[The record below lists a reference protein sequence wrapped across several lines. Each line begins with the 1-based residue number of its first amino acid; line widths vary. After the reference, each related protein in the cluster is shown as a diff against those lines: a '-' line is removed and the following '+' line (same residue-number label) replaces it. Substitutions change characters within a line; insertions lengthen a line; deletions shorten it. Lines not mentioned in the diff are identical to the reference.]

1 VIPSNLFILCGQLL
15 AESLSTANKQLREHY
30 ESHLDAV
37 GELEARSRVF
47 SDLDAENVKADE
59 TFQATNSLRYETEQV
74 LLSELWHTASRS
86 RHKVF
91 EMRDKVFGTDGRRL
105 PRGMHGAHGKFN
117 RLEWTVDGRQR
128 LVDQVGRT
136 ESEAEE
142 EGKIVEESEAEG
154 EVEEV
159 VEHPGI
165 KPMWL
170 LRFFTRW
177 GARWSDQ

>member
-1 VIPSNLFILCGQLL
+1 MCKLL
-15 AESLSTANKQLREHY
+15 AESLSTANKHLQEHY
-30 ESHLDAV
+30 ESHRDAV

-47 SDLDAENVKADE
+47 SELDNENVKVDDM
-59 TFQATNSLRYETEQV
+59 FQATNALRYETEQV
-74 LLSELWHTASRS
+74 LLSELWQTARQS

-91 EMRDKVFGTDGRRL
+91 ELRDKVFGTDGRRL

-117 RLEWTVDGRQR
+117 RLEWTVDGRKR

-142 EGKIVEESEAEG
+142 ERKIVGESEIDSEA
-154 EVEEV
+154 EEV

-177 GARWSDQ
+177 GARWSVDQ

>member
-1 VIPSNLFILCGQLL
+1 MDEGLQ
-15 AESLSTANKQLREHY
+15 AAN
-30 ESHLDAV
+30 A
-37 GELEARSRVF
+37 
-47 SDLDAENVKADE
+47 
-59 TFQATNSLRYETEQV
+59 LRYETQQV
-74 LLSELWHTASRS
+74 LLSELWHTASPS

-91 EMRDKVFGTDGRRL
+91 ELRDKVFGTDGRRM

-117 RLEWTVDGRQR
+117 RLQWTIDGQKR
-128 LVDQVGRT
+128 LVDPIGRT

-142 EGKIVEESEAEG
+142 ERRIVSEDSDVES

-170 LRFFTRW
+170 LRFFSDYINTRSF
-177 GARWSDQ
+177 AP